1 MGTSRAAH
9 HDLVDQLVP
18 PPWSQGRRFGVAA
31 VLAVIALAVGVLWWV
46 GVLGPN
52 IAPVGEYAVRALDGS
67 VTETPGGSRAGTVEI
82 QLQLFNRGQLPLR
95 DLSIDG
101 GPFGAAELDMP
112 SGPVDI
118 GPRHEEQVTVHLAI
132 DDCSLFLAPPQ
143 PMLSYYA
150 STAGADGKELRIVDA
165 EAVAATPTWPD
176 AREPD
181 VASWWYE
188 LARVVCDAESVP
200 AP

>member
-52 IAPVGEYAVRALDGS
+52 IAPVREYDVRAVEGT
-67 VTETPGGSRAGTVEI
+67 VTSTPGGSRAGTVEI
-82 QLQLFNRGQLPLR
+82 QRQLPLR
-95 DLSIDG
+95 DLTVHG
-101 GPFGAAELDMP
+101 GPFGAAELEMP
-112 SGPVDI
+112 GGPVDL
-118 GPRHEEQVTVHLAI
+118 GPRHEERVTVHLAI
-132 DDCSLFLAPPQ
+132 DDCSLFLAPPH